1 MSEEKDM
8 PEEARSGGIQ
18 VIARASAIMRALGA
32 QPQGLSL
39 AAIAQAVGLP
49 RSTVQRIIGAL
60 EAEALVEAIRPGS
73 GYRLGPA
80 LGQLIHQAHS
90 DIISLARHALEQ
102 LCDALQETV
111 SLSCIRA
118 RQTHV
123 IDRVVAETEL
133 RVVIPMGHSLP
144 MHSTA
149 DGKVLLSTLDDAGIA
164 EWLGPSPARLT
175 ANTRDLPALLAE
187 MRGIRDSGMA
197 RDNEEHTPGISAISI
212 LIPTF
217 MGPHAV
223 SVVAPTARFQARE
236 AEFREA
242 LAVCKADISR
252 QAGV

>member
-60 EAEALVEAIRPGS
+60 EAEALVEAIRPGT

-90 DIISLARHALEQ
+90 DIISVARHSLER

-111 SLSCIRA
+111 ALSCIRA

-123 IDRVVAETEL
+123 IDRVIAETEL

-144 MHSTA
+144 MHATA
-149 DGKVLLSTLDDAGIA
+149 DGKVLLSTLDDDSIA
-164 EWLGPSPARLT
+164 QWLGPSPARLT
-175 ANTRDLPALLAE
+175 PHTRDLPALLAE
-187 MRGIRDSGMA
+187 MPTIRRSGMA
-197 RDNEEHTPGISAISI
+197 RDLEEHTPGISALSI

-223 SVVAPTARFQARE
+223 SVVAPSTRFQARE
-236 AEFREA
+236 AYFREA
-242 LAVCKADISR
+242 LEVCKTEISR
-252 QAGV
+252 QAGM